1 MNVDDIKSR
10 QKQMIS
16 ELHNVDKNSKEF
28 KILQRMARRR
38 LNKSGIFKIL
48 AQ

>member
-16 ELHNVDKNSKEF
+16 EIHNVDKNSKEF
-28 KILQRMARRR
+28 KILQRQARRR
-38 LNKSGIFKIL
+38 LKKSGIFKIL
-48 AQ
+48 TK